1 MNVYSLHTNF
11 DISLVGMNMLMAKEL
26 KIKNIHLL
34 MKKS

>member
-1 MNVYSLHTNF
+1 M
-11 DISLVGMNMLMAKEL
+11 VGMNMLMAKEL